1 MAEKQRLLDQLA
13 AENGTKPKKA
23 RIDDFEFLRI
33 MTEQELQ
40 VVLIALL
47 PIIRLE
53 EKIVGDKCKYMIGTQ
68 SGVLMIKA
76 NQIMIRVGGGFA
88 TF

>member
-1 MAEKQRLLDQLA
+1 M
-13 AENGTKPKKA
+13 
-23 RIDDFEFLRI
+23 
-33 MTEQELQ
+33 
-40 VVLIALL
+40 IALL

-53 EKIVGDKCKYMIGTQ
+53 DKIVGDKCKYMIGTQ
-68 SGVLMIKA
+68 PGVLMIKA